1 MPTLHRS
8 QRNDYIISLAV
19 LPLYVLG
26 IGRYGWRLAALLA
39 ISCILGVLIEEGARR
54 IQKEKD
60 RGYTVTAWLL
70 IPLVLPPALPL
81 LQSSLAIIF
90 TLIIIVVFF
99 GGHGRAIV
107 SPTAFGWTFA
117 TLSFSQVF
125 GYSYV
130 YPFSGVLTGF
140 SHWGAGVPTVD
151 NPYIL
156 FSESGSGLAPALLRG
171 AFPQTAGAAYPLVII
186 VLGIL
191 LLLLQAVDYRIC
203 FTFILSYAATFF
215 LINLVSPETALGAAD
230 LLIGNTLL
238 TAFFILP
245 DHRTISRT
253 VRGRWISGIVA
264 GIAGAVIRRFSAFP
278 DGILF
283 AVILA
288 GIFGGI
294 IDYGILQRRFRKA
307 GA

>member
-1 MPTLHRS
+1 MTTLHRS
-8 QRNDYIISLAV
+8 QRNDYIISLAT
-19 LPLYVLG
+19 LPLYLLG
-26 IGRYGWRLAALLA
+26 IGRYGWRLAALLT
-39 ISCILGVLIEEGARR
+39 ISCILGVLIEEGSRR
-54 IQKEKD
+54 LQKEKD
-60 RGYTVTAWLL
+60 RGYAVTAWFL

-117 TLSFSQVF
+117 VLSFSQAF
-125 GYSYV
+125 GYGYI
-130 YPFSGVLTGF
+130 YPFTEAFAGF

-156 FSESGSGLAPALLRG
+156 FSEAGSNLVPALIRG

-186 VLGIL
+186 ILGIL
-191 LLLLQAVDYRIC
+191 LLLLRAVDYRIC
-203 FTFILSYAATFF
+203 LSFILSYIIVFF
-215 LINLVSPETALGAAD
+215 IIDLVSPETALGAAD
-230 LLIGNTLL
+230 MLLGNTLL

-245 DHRTISRT
+245 DYRTISRT
-253 VRGRWISGIVA
+253 ARGRWVTGIIA

-283 AVILA
+283 AVLLA